1 MKAISSFIVLFLI
14 GNFLF
19 AQEVDSA
26 FEKRISAFTWMP
38 NGMSIILNVMKI
50 DKTEKAPPL
59 LKKFRFDIK
68 SETIE
73 SLPIDGG
80 GLAVSPDG
88 NLVAYIK
95 RVIDKDQ
102 IYLYDFSTKK
112 DILLVGD
119 TLRKYAVNWSP
130 DSKNLIYNIQT
141 GRGTKAKV
149 EICTYNI
156 LTNTIRQITK
166 NSDFKH
172 YSPAWNTTN
181 DKIVYTS
188 EKGDKRDQI
197 YLTDKNGSFHT
208 NLTNDTMTH
217 NFAPFWINKK
227 TIIYIQSP
235 DNLMTMKIDGS
246 HKQRVEGIST
256 TQFKY
261 NKITKEIAY
270 LDAEG
275 NLLLFDMK
283 SKIKKELINVSQL
296 SVMFKDNYFEH

>member
-1 MKAISSFIVLFLI
+1 MKTISSFIVFFFI

-19 AQEVDSA
+19 AQEKDSL
-26 FEKRISAFTWMP
+26 FEKRITAFTWMP
-38 NGMSIILNVMKI
+38 NGMFIILNVVKI
-50 DKTEKAPPL
+50 DKTEKTPPG
-59 LKKFRFDIK
+59 LKKFIFDIK
-68 SETIE
+68 SKTIAL
-73 SLPIDGG
+73 LPIDGG

-102 IYLYDFSTKK
+102 IYLYNFSTKK

-141 GRGTKAKV
+141 GRGAKAKV

-156 LTNTIRQITK
+156 PTKTIKQITE
-166 NSDFKH
+166 NSGFKR
-172 YSPAWNTTN
+172 YSPTWNTSN
-181 DKIVYTS
+181 EKVVYTS

-217 NFAPFWINKK
+217 NFSPFWLNKK
-227 TIIYIQSP
+227 TIIYNQSP
-235 DNLMTMKIDGS
+235 DNLMTMRIDGS

-261 NKITKEIAY
+261 NAAIKKIVY
-270 LDAEG
+270 LDAEA

-283 SKIKKELINVSQL
+283 SKIKKELVNASQL
-296 SVMFKDNYFEH
+296 NVLFNDTYFDQ

>member
-1 MKAISSFIVLFLI
+1 MLFFI

-19 AQEVDSA
+19 AQDLDSL
-26 FEKRISAFTWMP
+26 FKKRISAFTWMP
-38 NGMSIILNVMKI
+38 NGMSIILNVMKV
-50 DKTEKAPPL
+50 DKTEKTPPL

-68 SETIE
+68 SQAIE
-73 SLPIDGG
+73 LLPIDGG

-95 RVIDKDQ
+95 RVIVNDQ

-112 DILLVGD
+112 DIILVGD

-130 DSKNLIYNIQT
+130 DGKNLIYNIQS
-141 GRGTKAKV
+141 GRGAKAKV

-156 LTNTIRQITK
+156 PTNTIKQITE
-166 NSDFKH
+166 NSGFKR

-181 DKIVYTS
+181 DKVIYTS

-217 NFAPFWINKK
+217 NFAPLWLNKK
-227 TIIYIQSP
+227 TIIYNQAP
-235 DNLMTMKIDGS
+235 DNLITMKIDGS
-246 HKQRVEGIST
+246 NKQRVEGIKT
-256 TQFKY
+256 TYFKY
-261 NKITKEIAY
+261 NEATNKLAY

-275 NLLLFDMK
+275 NLFLFDMK
-283 SKIKKELINVSQL
+283 SKIKKVLIDSSQL
-296 SVMFKDNYFEH
+296 NVLFNNTYFYQ

>member
-1 MKAISSFIVLFLI
+1 MF
-14 GNFLF
+14 
-19 AQEVDSA
+19 
-26 FEKRISAFTWMP
+26 
-38 NGMSIILNVMKI
+38 IILNVVKI
-50 DKTEKAPPL
+50 DKTEKTPPG
-59 LKKFRFDIK
+59 LKKFIFDIK
-68 SETIE
+68 SETIAL
-73 SLPIDGG
+73 LPIDGG

-102 IYLYDFSTKK
+102 IYLYNFSTKK

-141 GRGTKAKV
+141 GRGAKAKV

-156 LTNTIRQITK
+156 PTKTIKQITE
-166 NSDFKH
+166 NSGFKR
-172 YSPAWNTTN
+172 YSPTWNTSN
-181 DKIVYTS
+181 EKVVYTS

-217 NFAPFWINKK
+217 NFSPFWLNKK
-227 TIIYIQSP
+227 TIIYNQSP
-235 DNLMTMKIDGS
+235 DNLMTMRIDGS

-261 NKITKEIAY
+261 NAAIKKIVY
-270 LDAEG
+270 LDAEA

-283 SKIKKELINVSQL
+283 SKIKKELVNASQL
-296 SVMFKDNYFEH
+296 NVLFNDTYFDQ